1 MINKSRGEKDTSPDS
16 YPSSPGPVQL
26 FVTGR
31 VVDHAFVRQGL
42 AGGRKM
48 KNGAIGV
55 VLIAVLSSSA
65 QGQSPD
71 QRVLALESQV
81 ARLEATVAAQ
91 TKQIA
96 TLVDKLTHF
105 RRDGDEVFITSAN
118 LHIVNGEG
126 STNTTNGLGNLIV
139 GYSEQRGDGTDDRS
153 GSHNV
158 VVGPA
163 HNFPDS
169 AAGGWFPQR
178 H

>member
-1 MINKSRGEKDTSPDS
+1 
-16 YPSSPGPVQL
+16 
-26 FVTGR
+26 
-31 VVDHAFVRQGL
+31 
-42 AGGRKM
+42 M

-105 RRDGDEVFITSAN
+105 CRDGDEVFITSAN